1 MIILY
6 LVFGVFGMLDNVFV
20 VWYSVIGTWDDVSG
34 IWDGL
39 GCVFGL
45 REVVFVAFSI
55 WDNVLLPIPTQ
66 SLTRC

>member
-1 MIILY
+1 MYIFSY
-6 LVFGVFGMLDNVFV
+6 LVFGVFGRLDNVFV

-45 REVVFVAFSI
+45 REVKFVAFGI
-55 WDNVLLPIPTQ
+55 
-66 SLTRC
+66 